1 MKKCNI
7 KITFLLIICVIL
19 LFSNVFCCYATNYS
33 VYVCDNADLLS
44 VEEEIALK
52 ETYQKYAINEN
63 LDIVFLTYS
72 DANGK
77 STMTYTDDFYDGLE
91 GDYRYADDGI
101 LFAIDMDNREIYI
114 NTVGI
119 AISELTDDEIDMFLD
134 YGFNKISNEE
144 YFECLD
150 VMAEKALI
158 NMFGVKYEGFVA
170 LFFQGF
176 WISIGIGILIIVL
189 LFLLHNK
196 ANHKSSVDIY
206 LKENSYKVKN
216 KNTIYL
222 GSHDRVDYG
231 YYKSSSSS
239 SGGGSSHRS
248 SSGRS
253 HGGGGRS
260 F

>member
-1 MKKCNI
+1 MKNYNI
-7 KITFLLIICVIL
+7 KLTFSIIICFVL
-19 LFSNVFCCYATNYS
+19 LFSNVMCSYATNYS
-33 VYVCDNADLLS
+33 VYVYDNADLLS
-44 VEEEIALK
+44 SEEEIALK
-52 ETYQKYAINEN
+52 QSYQKYAINES

-91 GDYRYADDGI
+91 GDYRHADNGV

-119 AISELTDDEIDMFLD
+119 AISKLTDDEIDMFLD
-134 YGFNKISNEE
+134 YGFEEISNEK

-150 VMAEKALI
+150 IMSEKALT
-158 NMFGVKYEGFVA
+158 NMFGMKYAGFWA
-170 LFFQGF
+170 LFFQSF
-176 WISIGIGILIIVL
+176 WISIGVSILIIVL
-189 LFLLHNK
+189 LFLVHNK
-196 ANHKSSVDIY
+196 ANHNSSVEIY
-206 LKENSYKVKN
+206 LTENSYKVKN

-239 SGGGSSHRS
+239 SSGGSSHRS